1 MSPPCAS
8 ILAAARHT
16 WAPPR
21 RCGKK
26 RKGPMVGM
34 AVQWEEHQKY
44 MGMLGFFLA
53 SEHIRT
59 CSNIVRNYWN
69 HIPVTLE

>member
-44 MGMLGFFLA
+44 MGMLGFFWHQNI
-53 SEHIRT
+53 SEHVPILSEIIGT
-59 CSNIVRNYWN
+59 
-69 HIPVTLE
+69 TFQ